1 MQNFVRFLN
10 ELRPYWR
17 IMVIVVVLTLL
28 TAALSLPPPLIIGY
42 LTDHL
47 SDKAVREHLPVY
59 LGNVFLIYVALSTS
73 GSFVGYWLTYS
84 VTYLGQQFKYDMRRK
99 LYAHIQSLSLG
110 FFEKASTGK
119 LMSYITNDVASLDQ
133 LIGGSFV
140 TLLQDVV
147 MLGGAVC
154 FLVYLNWKL
163 ALATLCVYPLY
174 ILNYLAFVGRI
185 KYTSNEVREQRE
197 VLYGDL
203 QEKLAGVQVVRSYA
217 RERAE
222 VRFFV
227 GETRNLLG
235 LNVRLTAL
243 STALVGLSEFIASG
257 CGTAIL
263 LWYGGRLVIEGQMT
277 PGSLMAFYGFM
288 GGYVFQPT
296 QRLIQINDQ
305 IARVNTSLWRI
316 FNTLDTKP
324 NVEDR
329 PNAIELPTVRG
340 DVHYEHIW
348 FGYEADHPVI
358 KGVELDVKAGQMI
371 ALVGQ
376 SGSGKTTMINLL
388 QRHYDVQEGRITID
402 GHDLRDIQL
411 KSLRRQVGV
420 VIQETLLFNTTIRE
434 NIRYGNLSATDQE
447 VEEAA
452 RAANIA
458 HVIESFP
465 RGYETPIGEDGTKLS
480 GGEKQRIAIARA
492 ILSDPRILILDE
504 ATSSLDS
511 ETETLIQDALD
522 RLMTGRTSFVIAHRL
537 STIVKADKIVVMEK
551 GNILEA
557 GNHAELLAQDG
568 SYASLYN
575 QQFKVALESDHK
587 ADHKSEHKSEH
598 KVPNR

>member
-1 MQNFVRFLN
+1 MQNFTRFLK

-17 IMVIVVVLTLL
+17 VMGIVVVLTLL
-28 TAALSLPPPLIIGY
+28 TSALAIPPPLILRY
-42 LTDHL
+42 LTDSL
-47 SDKAVREHLPVY
+47 SDKAVRAHLEVP
-59 LGNVFLIYVALSTS
+59 LIRVFLLYVAISTAS
-73 GSFVGYWLTYS
+73 SFVGYWLTYTI
-84 VTYLGQQFKYDMRRK
+84 TYLGQRFKYDMRRK

-119 LMSYITNDVASLDQ
+119 LMSNITNDVASLDQ

-140 TLLQDVV
+140 TVLQDVV
-147 MLGGAVC
+147 TLVAVMGG
-154 FLVYLNWKL
+154 LLYLNWKL
-163 ALATLCVYPLY
+163 ALVALAVYPLY
-174 ILNYLAFVGRI
+174 VLNYKAFIGRI
-185 KYTSNEVREQRE
+185 KSTSHEVREQRE

-222 VRFFV
+222 VRHFA

-235 LNVRLTAL
+235 LNVRMTAL

-257 CGTAIL
+257 CGTAL
-263 LWYGGRLVIEGQMT
+263 MLWYGGRLVMRGEMSA
-277 PGSLMAFYGFM
+277 GSLIAFYGYM
-288 GGYVFQPT
+288 GGYVYQPT
-296 QRLIQINDQ
+296 QRLIQLNDQ
-305 IARVNTSLWRI
+305 IARVNTALWRI
-316 FNTLDTKP
+316 FANLDTKP
-324 NVEDR
+324 NVEDK
-329 PNAIELPTVRG
+329 PDAIPLPTLRG
-340 DVHYEHIW
+340 DVRYEHIW
-348 FGYEADHPVI
+348 FGYDAEHPVL
-358 KGVELDVKAGQMI
+358 KGIDLDVKAGQMI

-388 QRHYDVQEGRITID
+388 QRNYDVQEGRITVD
-402 GHDLRDIQL
+402 GHDVRDVEL

-434 NIRYGNLSATDQE
+434 NLRYGKLDATDAE

-458 HVIESFP
+458 HVIEALP
-465 RGYETPIGEDGTKLS
+465 RGYDTKIGEDGTKLS

-511 ETETLIQDALD
+511 ETEALIQEALD

-551 GNILEA
+551 GEILEA
-557 GNHAELLAQDG
+557 GSHHDLLALNG
-568 SYASLYN
+568 TYAGLYN
-575 QQFKVALESDHK
+575 QQFKVALEGH
-587 ADHKSEHKSEH
+587 ADSSQAAA
-598 KVPNR
+598 